1 MATRKKADATA
12 SVTKKR
18 ITKTQEKIELGDRE
32 LPNFFICT
40 KCGKKVKNL
49 KNFPAGKT
57 DIFKAYDYHVPIC
70 SECFEKLYLE
80 YFDMYSKE
88 FGEQTNKIEGITI
101 RRLCMMFNLYYSEK
115 ILKSAIKS
123 DSTTPLIFQYIK
135 QINLWQYRNK
145 SFDTTIEE
153 ERKENEKIESIK
165 DISSKETDEETKEEI
180 DSLKATMTFFGE
192 GLGSKEDY
200 KFLQEQYD
208 EWTTCYECN
217 VKAQKE
223 IFKRLSLNQWE
234 TWKAKKNGEDTKELD
249 KTFQNLLD
257 TAKIQPKQN
266 SSDALSETQ
275 TFGTLLDKWENT
287 RPLPEIDEELK
298 DVDKIAVMITVWFKG
313 HLAKMLN
320 MKNRFSKLY
329 DDYKKKYT
337 VEKPTYEED
346 TNSEFSMKDIFDED

>member
-1 MATRKKADATA
+1 MPKKGSGATTTDKT
-12 SVTKKR
+12 TKKR
-18 ITKTQEKIELGDRE
+18 ITKTQEKLDNRE

-40 KCGKKVKNL
+40 KCGKRIKSLKSFPSAKNE
-49 KNFPAGKT
+49 
-57 DIFKAYDYHVPIC
+57 IFEAYDFHAPIC
-70 SECFEKLYLE
+70 SECLENLYLK
-80 YFDMYSKE
+80 YFDLYSKE
-88 FGEQTNKIEGITI
+88 YGEQTDKIEGMAI
-101 RRLCMMFNLYYSEK
+101 RRICMILNIYYSEK
-115 ILKSAIKS
+115 ILQSAIKA
-123 DSTTPLIFQYIK
+123 DTTTPLIFQYIR

-145 SFDTTIEE
+145 SFDTTLEE
-153 ERKENEKIESIK
+153 EKQAEEKLISVKE
-165 DISSKETDEETKEEI
+165 ISSSEDGENNEETESLKETM
-180 DSLKATMTFFGE
+180 LFFGE

-208 EWTTCYECN
+208 EWTACYECN

-249 KTFQNLLD
+249 KTFQSLLD

-266 SSDALSETQ
+266 SSDAFSETQ

-298 DVDKIAVMITVWFKG
+298 DVDKLAINITVWFKG

-329 DDYKKKYT
+329 DNYIKKYT

-346 TNSEFSMKDIFDED
+346 TESEFSVKDIFDED